1 MGPLPRHDSQG
12 RLVEEMGGTQGG
24 KDAGTG
30 RRRWPASVGV
40 GRQRERRRI
49 GVLRG
54 GVEEEIVTSP
64 SRRPPVRDEGTQV
77 LDLPTYRST
86 EKYWWAL
93 LFLVL
98 PSQK

>member
-1 MGPLPRHDSQG
+1 MAGFCWCRPATG
-12 RLVEEMGGTQGG
+12 EE
-24 KDAGTG
+24 KDL
-30 RRRWPASVGV
+30 
-40 GRQRERRRI
+40 QRERRRI
-49 GVLRG
+49 SVLRG
-54 GVEEEIVTSP
+54 GVEEEIATSP
-64 SRRPPVRDEGTQV
+64 SRQPPARDEGTQA

>member
-1 MGPLPRHDSQG
+1 MAGFCWCRPATG
-12 RLVEEMGGTQGG
+12 EE
-24 KDAGTG
+24 KDQ
-30 RRRWPASVGV
+30 
-40 GRQRERRRI
+40 QRERRRI

>member
-1 MGPLPRHDSQG
+1 MAGFCWCRPATG
-12 RLVEEMGGTQGG
+12 EE
-24 KDAGTG
+24 KD
-30 RRRWPASVGV
+30 
-40 GRQRERRRI
+40 RQRERRRI

-54 GVEEEIVTSP
+54 GVEEEIATSP
-64 SRRPPVRDEGTQV
+64 SRRPPARDEGTQA